1 MEENENVLGALLER
15 AGEYGKT
22 TIELVKLKTLDKTS
36 GAVSSIV
43 SRLIAIIILFMFFLM
58 GSIGLSLWL
67 GDILGKS
74 WYGFFVVAAFYGITG
89 FILYFLMHNRLK
101 KLVGNFIIKQVLN

>member
-1 MEENENVLGALLER
+1 MEENENFLGALLER
-15 AGEYGKT
+15 AGEYSKT

-36 GAVSSIV
+36 GAVASIV
-43 SRLIAIIILFMFFLM
+43 SRLIAVIFLFMFFLM

-89 FILYFLMHNRLK
+89 FVLYFFMHNPLK